1 MRNAH
6 LGEELT
12 LYWPS
17 KFVHPF
23 CHLMTMGEKF
33 RGFKGNG
40 FILKFG
46 LCLSVLPLMHFIFIM
61 LCMVEYIEETLPRLS
76 LTMYAMK
83 FKFITRAYIVGEFAL
98 YMLVLLTSLALV
110 VVV

>member
-1 MRNAH
+1 
-6 LGEELT
+6 
-12 LYWPS
+12 
-17 KFVHPF
+17 
-23 CHLMTMGEKF
+23 MGEKF

-46 LCLSVLPLMHFIFIM
+46 LCLSVLPLMHSIFIC
-61 LCMVEYIEETLPRLS
+61 LAWLYIYIVETVPKVNLDNVCNEF
-76 LTMYAMK
+76 M
-83 FKFITRAYIVGEFAL
+83 FITCAYIVGEFAL